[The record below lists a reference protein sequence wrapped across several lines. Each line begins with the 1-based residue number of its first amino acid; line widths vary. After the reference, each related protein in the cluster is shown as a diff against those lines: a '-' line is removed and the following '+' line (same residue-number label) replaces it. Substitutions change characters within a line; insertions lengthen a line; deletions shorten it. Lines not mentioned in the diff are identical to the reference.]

1 MTDTIDRETRIKR
14 LRIRSW
20 RRGTKEMDMILGP
33 FADSGL
39 DGLDDAA
46 LDAIEALLDE
56 NDNDLYTWVA
66 GTVETPEAHRAA
78 IETVRSFHKLD

>member
-14 LRIRSW
+14 LRVRSW

-33 FADSGL
+33 FADTGL
-39 DGLDDAA
+39 AGLDDAA

-78 IETVRSFHKLD
+78 IEAVRSFHKLD

>member
-1 MTDTIDRETRIKR
+1 MTDTIDRETRMKR

-39 DGLDDAA
+39 AGLDDAA
-46 LDAIEALLDE
+46 LEAIEALLDE

-78 IETVRSFHKLD
+78 VETVRSFHKLD

>member
-39 DGLDDAA
+39 AELDDAA

>member
-46 LDAIEALLDE
+46 GRLPDMSS
-56 NDNDLYTWVA
+56 
-66 GTVETPEAHRAA
+66 GTIFPG
-78 IETVRSFHKLD
+78 